1 MERYAIMHAVQL
13 LSWNAGAQI
22 AFASFLGWAM
32 LVPHQ
37 PWGRRW
43 KRLHSRDVTAAHLD
57 WMMLAFMQFG
67 ASYALANRPLA
78 HGEWIAGALIAGGW
92 LNPVP
97 YALRAFG
104 INAFAFAGDWKQR
117 TSAAISGISSLLIT
131 GAWVAFVVEAW
142 P

>member
-1 MERYAIMHAVQL
+1 MMSAAQL

-22 AFASFLGWAM
+22 AFASLLGWAM
-32 LVPHQ
+32 LVPRQ

-43 KRLHSRDVTAAHLD
+43 KVLASRDVTEAHLD

-67 ASYALANRPLA
+67 ASYSMAGRSLA
-78 HGEWIAGALIAGGW
+78 HGQWIAGALIAGGW
-92 LNPVP
+92 LNPIP
-97 YALRAFG
+97 YGLRAFG
-104 INAFAFAGDWKQR
+104 INAFAFTGDWKQR

-131 GAWVAFVVEAW
+131 ASWIAIVVESW